1 MNKASPQDG
10 SRRFGKY
17 RDVFVMAGALLCGV
31 TVAKVFSLTSAC
43 SFVAD
48 VISRRFA
55 FPETKLAIS
64 LMLGVAVSSPILLFA
79 FLSLRVTSNGYKE
92 GNPTKLTS

>member
-31 TVAKVFSLTSAC
+31 TVAKAKNFLSKVDDARVIAAIEAAGLKSSGAIRVVFSNELIEN
-43 SFVAD
+43 VM
-48 VISRRFA
+48 FA
-55 FPETKLAIS
+55 VQAQFTIW
-64 LMLGVAVSSPILLFA
+64 
-79 FLSLRVTSNGYKE
+79 E
-92 GNPTKLTS
+92 GPKGN